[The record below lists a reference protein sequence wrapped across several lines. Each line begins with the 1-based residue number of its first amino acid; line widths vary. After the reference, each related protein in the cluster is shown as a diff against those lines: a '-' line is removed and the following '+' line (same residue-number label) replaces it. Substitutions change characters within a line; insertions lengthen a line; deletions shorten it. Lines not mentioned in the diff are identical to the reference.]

1 MEYDQIGYSNIRLPD
16 DQNSSIYTYS
26 IFNTFPEE
34 VFVHEFL
41 HTLERN
47 EIENGNDIIKLHDYE
62 KYGYEESS
70 IGGQRDW
77 YIDYMQNT
85 IENEKDKGLSDFAY
99 SSKPIH
105 ESNFENSV
113 ELDYLNEPDNF
124 LGEIKSIVNRIT
136 QLFVKEET

>member
-16 DQNSSIYTYS
+16 DQNSNIYIYS

-62 KYGYEESS
+62 KYGYEESV
-70 IGGQRDW
+70 IVGQRDW
-77 YIDYMQNT
+77 YTDYMQNT
-85 IENEKDKGLSDFAY
+85 IENENDKGLSDFAY